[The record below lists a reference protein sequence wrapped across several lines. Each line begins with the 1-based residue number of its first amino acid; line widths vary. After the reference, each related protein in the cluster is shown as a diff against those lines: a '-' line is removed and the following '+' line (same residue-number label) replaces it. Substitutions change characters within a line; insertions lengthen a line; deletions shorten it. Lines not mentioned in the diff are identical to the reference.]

1 MEHVEP
7 AFEHCMKM
15 QRMSGVNRYVVL
27 QEVATLSEENFF
39 KLIRVVPPESF
50 GPLCGQRTYFFTLF
64 YGNPERNLEML
75 VNIEE
80 REKYIPCPKNR
91 NAV

>member
-27 QEVATLSEENFF
+27 HHFATLSEENFF
-39 KLIRVVPPESF
+39 KLIRVVPPKSF
-50 GPLCGQRTYFFTLF
+50 GPLCGQRAYFFTHF
-64 YGNPERNLEML
+64 
-75 VNIEE
+75 
-80 REKYIPCPKNR
+80 
-91 NAV
+91 